1 MPISSLIL
9 TKSTVTQL
17 FSTKRLHYMEDH
29 INTAQMSQ
37 YQGCNINMLNKG
49 ITLNAYLVQNEH
61 ELQNIALDPNLHRTS
76 YKPQGFRPLN
86 FL

>member
-9 TKSTVTQL
+9 KKSTVTQL
-17 FSTKRLHYMEDH
+17 FSTKRLHSLENH
-29 INTAQMSQ
+29 INTAGMSQ

-49 ITLNAYLVQNEH
+49 LTLTAYLEQNEH
-61 ELQNIALDPNLHRTS
+61 ELQDIALDPNLHRSS

-86 FL
+86 FF